1 VSGTISTLSLEPIAT
16 PTRRSAAFPGVQ
28 AGLRE
33 FVLGPENALV
43 RQGIGLEDSGEGRVE
58 LCFPAVP
65 VLFHAPSGFGKT
77 QLLQALAATWSRQHA
92 PDRIVFMTGD
102 DLAQSWTRAQRI
114 DDVPALLQRLRRAE
128 LLLID
133 DLGALQRKTAAQQ
146 LLADT
151 LDHRQTLNRPVVLTA
166 TEPLPQ
172 LRLAPRLA
180 SRIAQGL
187 TIPLSFPSPETRQ
200 RILATL
206 CQQREIELSPEAEQR
221 LMAHPALTIPE
232 MVGILNELMR
242 RIAGQPVNLSQPQP
256 AQARVV
262 EVGDLPEQLAANPQ
276 ATIDPR
282 TIIRLTA
289 QFYGLKP
296 KNLTSDSRRKLEV
309 LARSQAM
316 SLVRELTELSFQQIG
331 QLFGKRDHTTV
342 LHACRKMEALRSE
355 DAATRQAFQ
364 EIRRRIESA
373 TAGEAPAARAL
384 QPPPQDS

>member
-1 VSGTISTLSLEPIAT
+1 MSGTISTLSLEPIVT
-16 PTRRSAAFPGVQ
+16 PARRPASLPGPS

-33 FVLGPENALV
+33 YVLGPENALV
-43 RQGIGLEDSGEGRVE
+43 RQGIGLEDSGEGPVE

-77 QLLQALAATWSRQHA
+77 QLLQALAATWSRRHA
-92 PDRIVFMTGD
+92 PDRVVFMTGD
-102 DLAQSWTRAQRI
+102 DLAQALTRAQRL
-114 DDVPALLQRLRRAE
+114 DDLPVLQQRLRRAD

-133 DLGALQRKTAAQQ
+133 DLNALQRKLYAQQ

-151 LDHRQTLNRPVVLTA
+151 LDHRQTLQRPVVLTA
-166 TEPLPQ
+166 SEPLPQ
-172 LRLAPRLA
+172 LALSARLA
-180 SRIAQGL
+180 SRIASGL

-206 CQQREIELSPEAEQR
+206 CQQREIELSPEAEQL

-242 RIAGQPVNLSQPQP
+242 RMSEQPVNLAEPKP
-256 AQARVV
+256 ANARFVDV
-262 EVGDLPEQLAANPQ
+262 SDLPNQLAESRPSAV
-276 ATIDPR
+276 DPR
-282 TIIRLTA
+282 SIIRQAA

-316 SLVRELTELSFQQIG
+316 SLVRELTDLSYQQIG

-342 LHACRKMEALRSE
+342 LHACRKMETQRKD
-355 DAATRQAFQ
+355 DASLRQAFQ
-364 EIRRRIESA
+364 EIRRRVEVAAGNEILEPRRHSKASES
-373 TAGEAPAARAL
+373 T
-384 QPPPQDS
+384 